1 MKNLP
6 DFDLKDTIFNAYM
19 SALSVGLSVVGLI
32 EDNGKQVSKASL
44 EMLVDSVNTIRHTS
58 LALISLYAD
67 SYNA

>member
-1 MKNLP
+1 LP

>member
-1 MKNLP
+1 MP